1 MAEAHQPVTMAAHTL
16 DPAAIV
22 PTTTAPEASSD
33 PIRPT
38 GTDALMA
45 DSRPEVAAATDITEA
60 TPVAGPADLTT
71 KDEEGAVLGYKAPGL
86 VK

>member
-1 MAEAHQPVTMAAHTL
+1 MAEAHQPLTMTAHTL
-16 DPAAIV
+16 DPAAIA

-38 GTDALMA
+38 GTDAMMA
-45 DSRPEVAAATDITEA
+45 DSRPEVAAATEHTEA
-60 TPVAGPADLTT
+60 TTVAGVADLAA
-71 KDEEGAVLGYKAPGL
+71 KDDEGAVLGYKAPGL